1 MTITSNLDR
10 LVISFTAV
18 FHIVFLAL
26 KPSEAKSC
34 EAGEGGLKGG
44 GNPEVNTLYCDLFD
58 PVTKRDFLSLR
69 EGVYVNDVIINFYLK
84 YLFASLEASN
94 KKKTHIFSSFFY
106 QNLTDTEKS
115 KVLSKPSDSLRK
127 KRHTTVKRWT
137 KNMNIFEKD
146 FIVIPVNV
154 KNLHWYLAIIC
165 FPGLLAPKREGVVLK
180 APVILFLDSLEDGRK
195 EEVASILREYLASEW
210 EERMENRR
218 ESNARTF
225 HVTSSRSCFH
235 FRS

>member
-1 MTITSNLDR
+1 
-10 LVISFTAV
+10 
-18 FHIVFLAL
+18 
-26 KPSEAKSC
+26 
-34 EAGEGGLKGG
+34 
-44 GNPEVNTLYCDLFD
+44 
-58 PVTKRDFLSLR
+58 
-69 EGVYVNDVIINFYLK
+69 
-84 YLFASLEASN
+84 
-94 KKKTHIFSSFFY
+94 
-106 QNLTDTEKS
+106 
-115 KVLSKPSDSLRK
+115 
-127 KRHTTVKRWT
+127 
-137 KNMNIFEKD
+137 MNIFEKD